1 MGPSALL
8 ASTHQ
13 VDRVN
18 REAAL
23 KATSIRIV
31 LIDDQDLFR
40 DSLSLGLTEA
50 GFAVRAFASG
60 EAAIAHLCAEP
71 GADVVLLDWMMPG
84 MNGVEVLRRIRAANV
99 SVPVIFLTAL
109 SDQIYEETALQWGAV
124 DFIEKSRSFSILR
137 RRIELILQGA
147 KPGPVEAAPSSPPDG
162 AVFRRGALELRRDTA
177 RAFWKEQ
184 EIPLTVSEFK
194 MIDLLATHAG
204 TDVRY
209 RELYDLVHGEGFITG
224 TGSEG
229 YRANVRAFVKRIRE
243 KFRAVDSEWDGL
255 ENHFGF
261 GYRWRDHAAEP

>member
-1 MGPSALL
+1 VGSLSLVTSSAQ
-8 ASTHQ
+8 A
-13 VDRVN
+13 DRVN
-18 REAAL
+18 REASL
-23 KATSIRIV
+23 KGTSTRIV

-40 DSLSLGLTEA
+40 DSLSLGLSEA
-50 GFAVRAFASG
+50 GFEVHAFASG
-60 EAAIAHLCAEP
+60 EAGIAHLSTDP

-84 MNGVEVLRRIRAANV
+84 MNGVEVLRRIRAA
-99 SVPVIFLTAL
+99 SLTVPVIFLTAL

-147 KPGPVEAAPSSPPDG
+147 KPRPADGAASSPDG
-162 AVFRRGALELRRDTA
+162 AIFRRGALELRRDTA

-194 MIDLLATHAG
+194 MIDLLATQAG

-261 GYRWRDHAAEP
+261 GYRWRDHAANS